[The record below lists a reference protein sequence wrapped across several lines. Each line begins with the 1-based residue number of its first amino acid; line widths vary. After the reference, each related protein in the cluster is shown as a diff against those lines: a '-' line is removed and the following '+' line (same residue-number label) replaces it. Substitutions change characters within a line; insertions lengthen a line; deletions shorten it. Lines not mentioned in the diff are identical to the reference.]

1 MAFKHSISLLL
12 IGYKLWL
19 LSIPILVAVYVLFDR
34 NLSSS
39 PSLDQFVDLDLLLST
54 GFTLEHVV
62 LFL

>member
-34 NLSSS
+34 NLSSC